1 MSQQIV
7 DKERSAPARLY
18 PLIVGAAV
26 ALGIALRLRG
36 AQGDLWLDEIWTLRL
51 IAPLQSAADIFL
63 RAPSDNNH
71 YLNSLWLW
79 LVGPEAST
87 VTMRLASIII
97 GGLSIIAAAAACRRH
112 SATAAAVAAIL
123 VATSYFFV
131 HYGSEARGYAG
142 MILCILTAKAALDRL
157 LDDEASLGAWM
168 LFALAICVG
177 VFFHLTMVEA
187 AGALALAALAQ
198 RFAESR
204 PRRGFAI
211 ALVAGAACIPGL
223 ACFAAG
229 MFSPRFHMGS
239 LEPFTFDLFFQGLG
253 GAIRATFGVPPFLG
267 DRATV
272 AVTAACALGAVAL
285 LPPQRRWF
293 PVVAVFGL
301 PLLHVVLQ
309 IPSQFYPRFHLTTA
323 VGLILLASE
332 ALAALLIGGGAA
344 RIFAVAVLGL
354 FIAGQSYGLANFFRD
369 GRGGYV
375 ESVRLMTANGP
386 ARYSV
391 DFAKVE
397 TKVIADYHAQRL
409 GLPLRHIP
417 FTGLCEEAPEWL
429 IEVAMPDDP
438 AEKPEKLK
446 AHGVNCDR
454 VFTRVKT
461 LRAWGL
467 SGYIWTL
474 YRSDG

>member
-7 DKERSAPARLY
+7 DKGRSAPAQLY

-198 RFAESR
+198 RFTESR

-253 GAIRATFGVPPFLG
+253 GAIRATFGVP
-267 DRATV
+267 AIS
-272 AVTAACALGAVAL
+272 
-285 LPPQRRWF
+285 RRSRHRRSDG
-293 PVVAVFGL
+293 GL
-301 PLLHVVLQ
+301 R
-309 IPSQFYPRFHLTTA
+309 SRRRR
-323 VGLILLASE
+323 
-332 ALAALLIGGGAA
+332 ALAAAAPMVPRRRGFRPAALACGPPNSEPVLSALSPDDGCRTYTFGERSARRASDRRRRGANIRCRRPRPVHRRTKLWAREFLSRRARRLCRVCATDDRERSGALLG
-344 RIFAVAVLGL
+344 R
-354 FIAGQSYGLANFFRD
+354 FR
-369 GRGGYV
+369 
-375 ESVRLMTANGP
+375 ESRNEGH
-386 ARYSV
+386 S
-391 DFAKVE
+391 
-397 TKVIADYHAQRL
+397 
-409 GLPLRHIP
+409 GLPR
-417 FTGLCEEAPEWL
+417 A
-429 IEVAMPDDP
+429 DDLVCHCGISPSP
-438 AEKPEKLK
+438 AYARKLP
-446 AHGVNCDR
+446 
-454 VFTRVKT
+454 
-461 LRAWGL
+461 
-467 SGYIWTL
+467 SG
-474 YRSDG
+474 